1 VAIPAWNATVR
12 LGFFLI
18 TTFLVD
24 EVHKAH
30 EREALLARR
39 DSLTGLANGREFDAL
54 LQREMLRSR
63 RSQRPFALAYVDL
76 DRFKSVNDTLGHTA
90 GDDLLHAVAGALES
104 AVRTSDVVARLGGD
118 EFGLL
123 FPEAGGREVEASM
136 GRVREALRVALAHD
150 QGIPAGVGATAGV
163 LVFRTPPPSSAE
175 AMRLVDELMYEG
187 KRGGR
192 GRTLVRDWP

>member
-1 VAIPAWNATVR
+1 MID
-12 LGFFLI
+12 I
-18 TTFLVD
+18 
-24 EVHKAH
+24 
-30 EREALLARR
+30 
-39 DSLTGLANGREFDAL
+39 
-54 LQREMLRSR
+54 
-63 RSQRPFALAYVDL
+63 

-175 AMRLVDELMYEG
+175 AMRLVDELMFEG